1 VWVKVSARGG
11 EFGATPARGG
21 ELPEAAEFRYFRRG
35 GEFGASAM
43 DSQNRAHEDEICINR
58 TKKECKT
65 SKPPS
70 IPKTPFKPGNVLAPV
85 PVVLVSC
92 GGTPGWRP
100 NLITI
105 AWTGSVCSDPLMLS
119 ISVRPERYSYDII
132 ETTKEFAVNIP
143 SVRQA
148 KATDWCGMVSG
159 RNEDKFAATGL
170 TPGPALKVGCPIVLE
185 CPLNIECRVQQSI
198 KLGSH
203 TMFLAEVVAVQVSSD
218 LLDARGRLRLE
229 KAGLLAFAVGQYFA
243 LGRSL
248 GRFGFSVQKPGKKA
262 TADHCRAAS

>member
-1 VWVKVSARGG
+1 
-11 EFGATPARGG
+11 
-21 ELPEAAEFRYFRRG
+21 
-35 GEFGASAM
+35 M
-43 DSQNRAHEDEICINR
+43 DSQNRVHEDEICLR
-58 TKKECKT
+58 LSKKKGKL
-65 SKPPS
+65 SPPPL
-70 IPKTPFKPGNVLAPV
+70 IPKKSFKPGNVLAPV
-85 PVVLVSC
+85 PAVLVSC
-92 GGTPGWRP
+92 GGTGPWKP

-105 AWTGSVCSDPLMLS
+105 AWTGSVCSDPPMLS

-132 ETTKEFAVNIP
+132 TTTKEFVVNVP

-159 RNEDKFAATGL
+159 RNEDKFAGTGL
-170 TPGPALKVGCPIVLE
+170 TPGEALKVGCPIVLE

-203 TMFLAEVVAVQVSSD
+203 TMFLAEVVAVQVSSE
-218 LLDARGRLRLE
+218 LLDARGKLRLE

-248 GRFGFSVQKPGKKA
+248 GRFGFSVQKRGKKA
-262 TADHCRAAS
+262 RR